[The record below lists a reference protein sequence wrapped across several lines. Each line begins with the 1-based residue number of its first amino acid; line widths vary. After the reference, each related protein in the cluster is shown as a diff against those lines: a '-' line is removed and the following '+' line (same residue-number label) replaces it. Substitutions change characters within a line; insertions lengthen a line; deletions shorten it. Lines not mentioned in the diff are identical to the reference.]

1 MELEGRISV
10 VMPVNS
16 GVSQRNGNSW
26 KSQEFI
32 LEYFWFP
39 NQVEPSHMVMRVFGE
54 EKIKKFNLQPNDN
67 VKVRFHLEA
76 HEFNGRWYNES
87 AQVSGVIFV
96 GASAGKNNPAANAT
110 NTTVAQQQPTTDA
123 AGTVAQQPST
133 DATDTPAE
141 AQQEESDDLPF

>member
-1 MELEGRISV
+1 MELEGKISV
-10 VMPVNS
+10 VMHVNS

-87 AQVSGVIFV
+87 AQVSGVTFV
-96 GASAGKNNPAANAT
+96 GVSAGKNNPAANAT
-110 NTTVAQQQPTTDA
+110 GTVAQQQPTATDT
-123 AGTVAQQPST
+123 GAQQPT
-133 DATDTPAE
+133 TEATDTPAE
-141 AQQEESDDLPF
+141 AQQEKSDDLPF

>member
-87 AQVSGVIFV
+87 AQVSGVTFV

-110 NTTVAQQQPTTDA
+110 GTVAQQQPTATN
-123 AGTVAQQPST
+123 TVVQQPT
-133 DATDTPAE
+133 AGATDTPAE

>member
-26 KSQEFI
+26 KSQEFV
-32 LEYFWFP
+32 LEYYWFP

-76 HEFNGRWYNES
+76 HEYNGRWYNES
-87 AQVSGVIFV
+87 AQVLDVIFV
-96 GASAGKNNPAANAT
+96 GASAGKNNQAANAT
-110 NTTVAQQQPTTDA
+110 GTMAQQPTTDA
-123 AGTVAQQPST
+123 TGTIAQQPT
-133 DATDTPAE
+133 AGATGTPTE
-141 AQQEESDDLPF
+141 THQEDSDDLPF

>member
-76 HEFNGRWYNES
+76 HEFNGRWYNEP
-87 AQVSGVIFV
+87 AQVLGVTFV
-96 GASAGKNNPAANAT
+96 GASAGKNNPTANAT
-110 NTTVAQQQPTTDA
+110 STTVAQQQPTADATD
-123 AGTVAQQPST
+123 TVAQQPTS
-133 DATDTPAE
+133 DASDTPAE
-141 AQQEESDDLPF
+141 AQEENDDLPF

>member
-96 GASAGKNNPAANAT
+96 GASAGKNNPTANAT
-110 NTTVAQQQPTTDA
+110 STTVAQQQPTTDA
-123 AGTVAQQPST
+123 TG
-133 DATDTPAE
+133 TPAE
-141 AQQEESDDLPF
+141 AQQGESNDLPF

>member
-1 MELEGRISV
+1 MELEGRISM

-26 KSQEFI
+26 KSQEFVF
-32 LEYFWFP
+32 EYYWFP

-76 HEFNGRWYNES
+76 HEFNGRWYNEP
-87 AQVSGVIFV
+87 AQVLDVTFV
-96 GASAGKNNPAANAT
+96 GTSAGKNNQAANAT
-110 NTTVAQQQPTTDA
+110 ETVTQQQPTAYAT
-123 AGTVAQQPST
+123 GTVAQQPT
-133 DATDTPAE
+133 AGATE
-141 AQQEESDDLPF
+141 AQQEGSDDLPF

>member
-26 KSQEFI
+26 KSQEFV
-32 LEYFWFP
+32 LEYYWFP

-87 AQVSGVIFV
+87 AQVSGVTFV
-96 GASAGKNNPAANAT
+96 GSSAGKNNPAANAT
-110 NTTVAQQQPTTDA
+110 
-123 AGTVAQQPST
+123 GTVAQQPT
-133 DATDTPAE
+133 TDTTGTVAQQPTAGATGTPTE

>member
-10 VMPVNS
+10 DMPVNS

-39 NQVEPSHMVMRVFGE
+39 NQVEPSYIVMRVFGE
-54 EKIKKFNLQPNDN
+54 EKIKKFHLQPNDN

-76 HEFNGRWYNES
+76 HEFNGRWYNEP
-87 AQVSGVIFV
+87 AQVLDVTFV
-96 GASAGKNNPAANAT
+96 GTSAGKNNQAANAT
-110 NTTVAQQQPTTDA
+110 GTVTQQQPTSYAT
-123 AGTVAQQPST
+123 GTVAQQPT
-133 DATDTPAE
+133 AGATGTPTE
-141 AQQEESDDLPF
+141 AQQQETDDLPF

>member
-87 AQVSGVIFV
+87 AQVSGVTFV
-96 GASAGKNNPAANAT
+96 GASAGKNNPTANAT
-110 NTTVAQQQPTTDA
+110 GTVVQQQPTATDI
-123 AGTVAQQPST
+123 GAQQPTT

>member
-67 VKVRFHLEA
+67 VKVRFHIEA
-76 HEFNGRWYNES
+76 HEYNGRWYNES
-87 AQVSGVIFV
+87 AQVSGVTFV
-96 GASAGKNNPAANAT
+96 GSSAGKNNPAANAT
-110 NTTVAQQQPTTDA
+110 GTVAQQQPTATDT
-123 AGTVAQQPST
+123 GAQQPTS

>member
-1 MELEGRISV
+1 
-10 VMPVNS
+10 MPVNS

-39 NQVEPSHMVMRVFGE
+39 NQVEPSHMVLRVFGE

-87 AQVSGVIFV
+87 AQVSGVTFV

-110 NTTVAQQQPTTDA
+110 GTVAQQQPTATDT
-123 AGTVAQQPST
+123 GAQQPTT

-141 AQQEESDDLPF
+141 AQEENDNLPF

>member
-26 KSQEFI
+26 KSQEFV
-32 LEYFWFP
+32 LEYYWFP

-87 AQVSGVIFV
+87 AQVSGVTFV
-96 GASAGKNNPAANAT
+96 GASAGKNNPTA
-110 NTTVAQQQPTTDA
+110 NTTGTVSQQQPTATDT
-123 AGTVAQQPST
+123 GAQQPTT

>member
-39 NQVEPSHMVMRVFGE
+39 NQVEPSYIVMRVFGE

-76 HEFNGRWYNES
+76 HEFNGRWYNEP
-87 AQVSGVIFV
+87 AQVSGVTFV

-110 NTTVAQQQPTTDA
+110 GTVAQQQPTSYAT
-123 AGTVAQQPST
+123 GTVAQQPT
-133 DATDTPAE
+133 AGATGTPTE

>member
-1 MELEGRISV
+1 MELEGRVSV

-32 LEYFWFP
+32 LEYIWFP

-67 VKVRFHLEA
+67 VKVRFHIEA

-87 AQVSGVIFV
+87 AQVSGVTFV

-110 NTTVAQQQPTTDA
+110 GTVVQQQPTSTDT
-123 AGTVAQQPST
+123 GEQQSTT

-141 AQQEESDDLPF
+141 AQEESDDLPF

>member
-67 VKVRFHLEA
+67 VKVRFHIEA
-76 HEFNGRWYNES
+76 HEYNGRWYNES
-87 AQVSGVIFV
+87 AQVLDVIFV
-96 GASAGKNNPAANAT
+96 GASAGKNNPTANAT
-110 NTTVAQQQPTTDA
+110 GTMAQQQPTDYAT
-123 AGTVAQQPST
+123 GQVAQQPT
-133 DATDTPAE
+133 AGATGTPTE
-141 AQQEESDDLPF
+141 SQQEGSDDLPF

>member
-26 KSQEFI
+26 KSQEFV
-32 LEYFWFP
+32 LEYYWFP

-87 AQVSGVIFV
+87 AQVSGVTFV
-96 GASAGKNNPAANAT
+96 GASAGKNNQAANAT
-110 NTTVAQQQPTTDA
+110 GTMAQQPTDYAT
-123 AGTVAQQPST
+123 GTMAQQPT
-133 DATDTPAE
+133 AGATGTPTE
-141 AQQEESDDLPF
+141 TQQEGSDDLPF

>member
-39 NQVEPSHMVMRVFGE
+39 NQVEPSHIVMRVFGE
-54 EKIKKFNLQPNDN
+54 EKIKKFNLQPNDK

-76 HEFNGRWYNES
+76 HEFNGRWYNEP
-87 AQVSGVIFV
+87 AQVSGVTFV
-96 GASAGKNNPAANAT
+96 GESAGKNNPAVPATGTAEQLQPTAT
-110 NTTVAQQQPTTDA
+110 N
-123 AGTVAQQPST
+123 TVAQQPT
-133 DATDTPAE
+133 AGAIDTPAE
-141 AQQEESDDLPF
+141 AQEESDDLPF

>member
-32 LEYFWFP
+32 LEYYWFP

-76 HEFNGRWYNES
+76 HEYNGRWYNES
-87 AQVSGVIFV
+87 AQVSGVTFV
-96 GASAGKNNPAANAT
+96 GASAGKNYQADDAT
-110 NTTVAQQQPTTDA
+110 GTMAQQPTADA
-123 AGTVAQQPST
+123 TGTVTQQPT
-133 DATDTPAE
+133 AGATGTPTE
-141 AQQEESDDLPF
+141 AQQEGSDDLPF

>member
-87 AQVSGVIFV
+87 AQVSGVTFV

-110 NTTVAQQQPTTDA
+110 GTVAQQQPTATDI
-123 AGTVAQQPST
+123 GAQQPTT
-133 DATDTPAE
+133 DATDTSAE
-141 AQQEESDDLPF
+141 AQEESDNLPF

>member
-54 EKIKKFNLQPNDN
+54 DKIKKFNLQPNDN

-87 AQVSGVIFV
+87 AQVSGVTFV
-96 GASAGKNNPAANAT
+96 GASAGKNNPTANAT
-110 NTTVAQQQPTTDA
+110 STTVEQQQPAVNTT
-123 AGTVAQQPST
+123 GTGAQQPADNT
-133 DATDTPAE
+133 TGTPSE
-141 AQQEESDDLPF
+141 AQQEEIDNLPF

>member
-54 EKIKKFNLQPNDN
+54 DKIKKFNLQPNDN

-87 AQVSGVIFV
+87 AQVSGVTFV
-96 GASAGKNNPAANAT
+96 GESAGKNTPAVPAT
-110 NTTVAQQQPTTDA
+110 GTMAQQQPTATDT
-123 AGTVAQQPST
+123 GAQQPT
-133 DATDTPAE
+133 TEATDTPAE

>member
-26 KSQEFI
+26 KSQEFV
-32 LEYFWFP
+32 LEYYWFP

-54 EKIKKFNLQPNDN
+54 EKINKFTLQPNDN

-76 HEFNGRWYNES
+76 HEYNGRWYNES
-87 AQVSGVIFV
+87 AQVLDVTFV
-96 GASAGKNNPAANAT
+96 GASAGKNNQAANAT
-110 NTTVAQQQPTTDA
+110 GTMAQQPTAYAT
-123 AGTVAQQPST
+123 GTVAQQPT
-133 DATDTPAE
+133 AGATGTPTE
-141 AQQEESDDLPF
+141 THQEDSDDLPF

>member
-26 KSQEFI
+26 KSQDFI

-87 AQVSGVIFV
+87 AQVSGVTFV
-96 GASAGKNNPAANAT
+96 GESTGKNNPAANT
-110 NTTVAQQQPTTDA
+110 TSTTVAQQQPT
-123 AGTVAQQPST
+123 S

-141 AQQEESDDLPF
+141 AQQEESNDLPF

>member
-32 LEYFWFP
+32 LEYYWFP

-54 EKIKKFNLQPNDN
+54 EKINKFNLQPNDN

-76 HEFNGRWYNES
+76 HEYNGRWYNES
-87 AQVSGVIFV
+87 AQVLDVTFV
-96 GASAGKNNPAANAT
+96 GASAGKNNQAANAT
-110 NTTVAQQQPTTDA
+110 GTMAQQPTVAT
-123 AGTVAQQPST
+123 GTVAQQPT
-133 DATDTPAE
+133 DGATGTPTE
-141 AQQEESDDLPF
+141 TQQEGSDDLPF

>member
-32 LEYFWFP
+32 LEYYWFP

-76 HEFNGRWYNES
+76 HEYNGRWYNES
-87 AQVSGVIFV
+87 AQVSGVTFV
-96 GASAGKNNPAANAT
+96 GASAGKNNQAANAT
-110 NTTVAQQQPTTDA
+110 GTMAQQQPTDYAT
-123 AGTVAQQPST
+123 GTVAQQPT
-133 DATDTPAE
+133 AGATGTPTE
-141 AQQEESDDLPF
+141 THQEDSDDLPF

>member
-26 KSQEFI
+26 KSQEFV
-32 LEYFWFP
+32 LEYYWFP

-76 HEFNGRWYNES
+76 HEFNGRWYNEP
-87 AQVSGVIFV
+87 AQVLGVAFV

-110 NTTVAQQQPTTDA
+110 GTVAQQQPIAIDT
-123 AGTVAQQPST
+123 GAQQPT
-133 DATDTPAE
+133 AGATDTPAE

>member
-76 HEFNGRWYNES
+76 HEFNGRWYNEP
-87 AQVSGVIFV
+87 AQVSGVTFV
-96 GASAGKNNPAANAT
+96 GASAGKNNPAAN
-110 NTTVAQQQPTTDA
+110 TTGTVSQQQPIAIDTGAQQPTTE
-123 AGTVAQQPST
+123 
-133 DATDTPAE
+133 ATDTPAE

>member
-87 AQVSGVIFV
+87 AQVSGVTFV

-110 NTTVAQQQPTTDA
+110 GMVAQQQPTAIDT
-123 AGTVAQQPST
+123 GAQQPT
-133 DATDTPAE
+133 ADATDTPAE
-141 AQQEESDDLPF
+141 AQQESDNLPF

>member
-32 LEYFWFP
+32 LEYTWFP
-39 NQVEPSHMVMRVFGE
+39 NQVEPSHIVMRVFGE
-54 EKIKKFNLQPNDN
+54 EKIKKFNLQPNDK

-87 AQVSGVIFV
+87 AQVSDVTFV
-96 GASAGKNNPAANAT
+96 GESAGKNNPAT
-110 NTTVAQQQPTTDA
+110 NTTSTTVVQQQPTSTDI
-123 AGTVAQQPST
+123 GAQQPTT

>member
-54 EKIKKFNLQPNDN
+54 EKIKNFNLQPNDN
-67 VKVRFHLEA
+67 VKVRFHIEA

-87 AQVSGVIFV
+87 AQVSGVTFV
-96 GASAGKNNPAANAT
+96 GASAGKNNPSSNT
-110 NTTVAQQQPTTDA
+110 TSTTVAQQQPT
-123 AGTVAQQPST
+123 T